1 MNHYFLEQL
10 RECCQD
16 DATFERLQQL
26 LAEQISGPIDL
37 AAVEQQRSL
46 SRVIGKIR
54 ESLVLETIFKTTA
67 TEVRQLLK
75 ADRVAMFR
83 FFPDSGYD
91 DGEFVSEDVLPG
103 FDSVLQKRVFDHCFG
118 EQYAVHYA
126 QGRLQA
132 VADIHNAGL
141 KDCHIEVLAK
151 FQIRANLVVPLLQGD
166 ALWGLLCIHQ
176 CAAPRAWSPSEIEF
190 VKQIAAHLGVA
201 LQQAEMHHQVKA
213 QSERQ
218 QALYRVVNRIR
229 ESLDLETIFQTTA
242 TEVQQ
247 LLKADR
253 VAMFRFFPNSGY
265 DDGEFVSEAVLP
277 GFDSVLQK
285 RVFDH
290 CFGEQYAIHYAKGRI
305 QAVAD
310 IHNAGLKDC
319 HVAVLSQFQIRA
331 NLIVP
336 LLQGDTL
343 WGLLCI
349 HQCATPREWQPS
361 EISFVSQIAAQL
373 GVALQQ
379 AELLLQ
385 TRQQALELNDA
396 LAHLQKAQTQL
407 IQQEKMSSLGQL
419 VAGVAHEINNP
430 VNFIHGNLDYAHQY
444 AHDLM
449 ELVQLYHQSL
459 GHSLPELSDRAE
471 KIDLEFVLDDF
482 PKILASMRI
491 GVDRIRQLVLS
502 LRNFSRLDEAT
513 MKPVNLHEGIESTL
527 LILQYRLK
535 PKSANFTINVVKEY
549 GDLPL
554 VECYPSQLNQVLMNL
569 LVNAIDALE
578 ERAEA
583 QQAAGIS
590 PTPGQITIR
599 TVLKSDLES
608 QSAFAAICIADNGPG
623 IPPAT
628 QQRLFDPFFTTKPV
642 GKGTGLGLS
651 ISYQIVVERHGG
663 HLKCCSEPGNGTEF
677 WIEIPLAQAVTTP
690 VYTPE
695 VAAVVRSGAYTGSN
709 GC

>member
-1 MNHYFLEQL
+1 MTPITMNHHLLEQL
-10 RECCQD
+10 RACCRD
-16 DATFERLQQL
+16 DVAFERLQQL
-26 LAEQISGPIDL
+26 LAEPISGQVEL
-37 AAVEQQRSL
+37 AATDQQRSL

-54 ESLVLETIFKTTA
+54 ESLVLESIFKTTA
-67 TEVRQLLK
+67 TEVR
-75 ADRVAMFR
+75 
-83 FFPDSGYD
+83 
-91 DGEFVSEDVLPG
+91 
-103 FDSVLQKRVFDHCFG
+103 
-118 EQYAVHYA
+118 
-126 QGRLQA
+126 
-132 VADIHNAGL
+132 
-141 KDCHIEVLAK
+141 
-151 FQIRANLVVPLLQGD
+151 
-166 ALWGLLCIHQ
+166 
-176 CAAPRAWSPSEIEF
+176 
-190 VKQIAAHLGVA
+190 
-201 LQQAEMHHQVKA
+201 
-213 QSERQ
+213 
-218 QALYRVVNRIR
+218 
-229 ESLDLETIFQTTA
+229 
-242 TEVQQ
+242 Q

-265 DDGEFVSEAVLP
+265 DDGEFVSEDVLP

-310 IHNAGLKDC
+310 VYNTGLKDC
-319 HVAVLSQFQIRA
+319 HVEVLGRFQIRANLVVPLLQGDKLWGLLCIHQCATAREWSPSEIEFVKQIAAHLGVALQQAEIHQQVKIQSERSQALYRVVNRIRESLDLETIFQTTATEVQQLLQADRVAMFRFFPDSGYDDGEFVSEAVLPGFNSVLRRRVFDHCFGEQYAIHYAKGQIQAVADIHKAGLRDCHVEVLSQFQIRA
-331 NLIVP
+331 NLVVP
-336 LLQGDTL
+336 LLQGDRL

-385 TRQQALELNDA
+385 TRQQAIELNDA

-430 VNFIHGNLDYAHQY
+430 INFINGNLDYAHQY
-444 AHDLM
+444 AQDLM
-449 ELVQLYHQSL
+449 ELVRFYRQSV
-459 GHSLPELSDRAE
+459 GQSLPELSDRTKE
-471 KIDLEFVLDDF
+471 IDLEFLLDDF
-482 PKILASMRI
+482 PKMLTSMRL

-502 LRNFSRLDEAT
+502 LRNFSRLDEAA
-513 MKPVNLHEGIESTL
+513 MKPVNIHEGIESTL

-535 PKSANFTINVVKEY
+535 PKSTDFTIHVVKEY

-554 VECYPSQLNQVLMNL
+554 IECYPSQLNQVLMNL

-578 ERAEA
+578 ERAAA
-583 QQAAGIS
+583 QQATGTP
-590 PTPGQITIR
+590 PTPGRITIR
-599 TVLKSDLES
+599 TTLKSDLES
-608 QSAFAAICIADNGPG
+608 KSAFAAICIADNGPG
-623 IPPAT
+623 IPPTT

-663 HLKCCSEPGNGTEF
+663 HLRCCSEPGKGTEF
-677 WIEIPLAQAVTTP
+677 WIEIPLRQTR
-690 VYTPE
+690 
-695 VAAVVRSGAYTGSN
+695 VAE
-709 GC
+709 